1 MERSACSRGPAPVP
15 PAPAPSVVRTLFWDP
30 VEQLWELFG
39 RLYPKRSSSRIEE
52 YKDFKP
58 LPGEST
64 PNMVNRLDLLH
75 MQIGGPELQA
85 ATKLLDALRK
95 DMRTEVQQ
103 KLSARFAH
111 TDAWTVRRAGEIA
124 EEIER
129 NTAELSLY
137 TGKSTGSG
145 GGNYNAP
152 GKSSNAPAARSDQR
166 TCHQCGK
173 VGHVKRTYS
182 ELNSGAIVNACYA
195 NAPAKQ
201 KGQDLSNVECY
212 TCHKKGHYLNKCSKR
227 QLGGASGTRQD
238 GKPWC
243 SHHQTNTHS
252 SEECWHL
259 HRHLKDQGGGRQKGK
274 GKQSNARSAEAAN
287 SGGSG
292 TPSGAQLQE
301 MFAAFML
308 TQNAASAGL
317 RREDSYSGSVV
328 ELKVPVTPISDTD
341 QPQNRADAMPGR
353 SPTLQARV
361 AATTLTCKGPERQRL
376 AGPQSKMPL
385 GFLQQGPLTSRC
397 RGREE
402 KPGKDAEIDAEAVSK
417 GTCESDET
425 MPKPEEPAGTKP
437 GLQDLSGTKNGSPGG
452 RQTRSKTAALLRVD
466 ESYVWK
472 IKILCSDAQIV

>member
-1 MERSACSRGPAPVP
+1 
-15 PAPAPSVVRTLFWDP
+15 
-30 VEQLWELFG
+30 
-39 RLYPKRSSSRIEE
+39 
-52 YKDFKP
+52 
-58 LPGEST
+58 
-64 PNMVNRLDLLH
+64 VNRLDLLH

-85 ATKLLDALRK
+85 VTKLLDALRK

-111 TDAWTVRRAGEIA
+111 TNDWTVRRAGEIA

-129 NTAELSLY
+129 NAAELSLY

-152 GKSSNAPAARSDQR
+152 GKSGDAPAARGDQR

-173 VGHVKRTYS
+173 VGHVKRTCLD
-182 ELNSGAIVNACYA
+182 LNMGAIVNARYA

-212 TCHKKGHYLNKCSKR
+212 TCHKKGHYSNKCSKR
-227 QLGGASGTRQD
+227 QPGGALGTRQD

-259 HRHLKDQGGGRQKGK
+259 HPHLKIRVADGRKEKG
-274 GKQSNARSAEAAN
+274 N
-287 SGGSG
+287 SSLM
-292 TPSGAQLQE
+292 PGAQKLQIVE
-301 MFAAFML
+301 VRVLPEERSYRRCLRFML
-308 TQNAASAGL
+308 TQNAAAAGP

-328 ELKVPVTPISDTD
+328 ELKVPVTPMSDTD
-341 QPQNRADAMPGR
+341 QTRIRASATPWR

-361 AATTLTCKGPERQRL
+361 AAATLTRKGPERQRL

-385 GFLQQGPLTSRC
+385 GFLQQGPLTSC
-397 RGREE
+397 LRGGGEE
-402 KPGKDAEIDAEAVSK
+402 PEKDAEEDAEAVSK
-417 GTCESDET
+417 RTGEPDET
-425 MPKPEEPAGTKP
+425 MPEPEEPAGTKP
-437 GLQDLSGTKNGSPGG
+437 GLQELPGTKNASPGG
-452 RQTRSKTAALLRVD
+452 KQTRSMTGVLLRID
-466 ESYVWK
+466 ETKVGKSKSSVVVTVGRVSTAR
-472 IKILCSDAQIV
+472 LLGMCGNHG